1 MSKNKYN
8 FAYELLSSSRVTPEQ
23 KKRILELIAQER
35 NEDIVLLE
43 NRIGNLEKKKAA
55 AIVEEIKIAGKK
67 EEKVEVEN
75 ALPKNYIN
83 PFGGKSLSKF
93 LLAYNQDPLLKY
105 TCHEV
110 SNSFTIDDKDYNFI
124 DYIKEIAK
132 TDVYTVRVHQQLL
145 QKRFEELLYE
155 VDKSGNKRTNEK
167 KKKYFISNNIETLI
181 LVYLTGKNSEGEKKE
196 WSSDNIE
203 MNWANKELL
212 DWSDKNLNCVPHP
225 NNTLKEKQKVFFKLK
240 KTFTSKLNSKNI
252 RDFSDLVI
260 HFKNL
265 FHIRSGNSLKDLLE
279 YRNKT
284 KWGKNIDFIFS
295 NFRTDIE
302 LFTDVDKLLQIYD
315 KILHISTEE
324 LIKTDRYA
332 LKENEKHKIILS
344 FYEDREQ
351 VYFVIHHIHPH
362 YPFYGK
368 SSNNAIERIGVSQTN
383 LINKINGIANL
394 YIQAD
399 FNEEKKSYEIN
410 LWDGE
415 WKDQKYVPKEREKKE
430 VAQINGVKYILR
442 LK

>member
-1 MSKNKYN
+1 
-8 FAYELLSSSRVTPEQ
+8 
-23 KKRILELIAQER
+23 
-35 NEDIVLLE
+35 
-43 NRIGNLEKKKAA
+43 
-55 AIVEEIKIAGKK
+55 
-67 EEKVEVEN
+67 
-75 ALPKNYIN
+75 
-83 PFGGKSLSKF
+83 
-93 LLAYNQDPLLKY
+93 
-105 TCHEV
+105 
-110 SNSFTIDDKDYNFI
+110 
-124 DYIKEIAK
+124 
-132 TDVYTVRVHQQLL
+132 
-145 QKRFEELLYE
+145 
-155 VDKSGNKRTNEK
+155 
-167 KKKYFISNNIETLI
+167 
-181 LVYLTGKNSEGEKKE
+181 
-196 WSSDNIE
+196 

-240 KTFTSKLNSKNI
+240 KPFTSKLNGKNI

-415 WKDQKYVPKEREKKE
+415 WKDQKYVPKKREKKE